1 MRLKPVESSA
11 ASDATASARGEI
23 RRLHRAPEPEVLK
36 PLLKDAA
43 LTGDSR
49 RRVEERALAM
59 LKELR
64 AAQSSGW
71 VNQFLQEYRLN
82 TSEGI
87 ALLSLAEAFL
97 RVPDPETADQL
108 IADKL
113 GNADWRAHKGR
124 SHSTLVN
131 SATWGL
137 VIGRALVSETEQ
149 ASALKR
155 LIGRVGEPFVR
166 QAVGAAMRLMGEIFV
181 MGRTIDEAIRRMDR
195 RENAGFTASFDMLG
209 EAARTFPDAERYFA
223 SYEGAIR
230 AVGKVAKRGHSISVK
245 LSALHPRYEVAQ
257 YETCVPSLIEQV
269 EALAMLAK
277 ASDIAFTIDAEE
289 SERLEMSL
297 DIIEAVAGLPPLRG
311 WEGLGMAVQAYGKR
325 CRPTIAWA
333 DAVGAATGRRIAVR
347 LVKGAYW
354 DSEIKRTQEQG
365 FADYPLFTRKAATDV
380 SYLACAKDMLG
391 AKNIFSAFATHNAL
405 TVATLLEWAGPSRDF
420 EFQRLHGMGE
430 GLYEPLVR
438 EQGYRTR
445 IYAPVGGH
453 RDLLAYLVRRLLENG
468 ANSSFV
474 HQLADERLSD
484 ADILADPVAK
494 IAAVGGTR
502 HPAIPLPKDLFEPV
516 RGNSRGIDL
525 NDRVELERIAVVVS
539 GNPFAPSE
547 VEGPSRAKPRAVLGS
562 ARRGVST
569 SLDTNGHRLTGE
581 SSEAPPVTSTGEGAA
596 QCAAEAK
603 AMVARAL
610 TAFPA
615 WDARPVEARAACLDR
630 LADLLE
636 QERDALMRLCVQEAK
651 KTIPDALAEVR
662 EAVDFCRYYAN
673 EARRGLQPV
682 ELPGPTGERNILRM
696 AGRGAW
702 VCIAPWNFPL
712 AILLGQVTAALVAG
726 NAVIAKPAP
735 QTPEIAAYA
744 VGLAHGAGIP
754 EDALILAPG
763 GPDMGAALVEDSR
776 IAGIAF
782 TGSTATAKRIARELL
797 SDDERPIIPFIAE
810 TGGINAMIVDS
821 TALPEQVVV
830 DVVTSAFRSA
840 GQRCSAL
847 RVLLLQEEIAER
859 TLEMLAGAM
868 DTLIVGDPAD
878 PRTDVGPVIDEGAY
892 ARLMAHRE
900 ETRADW
906 IHTVGISKPLP
917 FRGGEEPGAAG
928 RRGGAGPTDKP
939 HPNPSPEGEGLFVP
953 PTLIRVARVEDVRRE
968 WFGPLLHV
976 ATWKAGQLA
985 ETVERV
991 NRSGFG
997 LTMGLHSRIARAAET
1012 VEETAT
1018 VGNLYVN
1025 RSMIGAIVGSQP
1037 FGGEG
1042 LSGTGPKAGG
1052 PHYLPRFCAERVT
1065 STDTTSAGGNATL
1078 LSLEDVGL

>member
-1 MRLKPVESSA
+1 MA
-11 ASDATASARGEI
+11 DATATARTEL
-23 RRLHRAPEPEVLK
+23 RKLHRAPEPKVLG
-36 PLLKDAA
+36 PLLRDAA
-43 LTGDSR
+43 LDPDSR
-49 RRVEERALAM
+49 ARVERRALAM
-59 LKELR
+59 LGELR
-64 AAQSSGW
+64 AAQASGW

-113 GNADWRAHKGR
+113 GNADWRSHKGK
-124 SHSTLVN
+124 SNSTLVN

-137 VIGRALVSETEQ
+137 VIGRALVSESEQ

-155 LIGRVGEPFVR
+155 LLARAGEPFVR

-181 MGRTIDEAIRRMDR
+181 MGRTIDEAIRRMEK

-209 EAARTFPDAERYFA
+209 EAARTFPDAERYFTA
-223 SYEGAIR
+223 YSDAIR
-230 AVGKVAKRGHSISVK
+230 AVGRVAERGHSISVK
-245 LSALHPRYEVAQ
+245 LSALHPRYEVGQ
-257 YETCVPSLIEQV
+257 YDRCVPSLIEQV

-277 ASDIAFTIDAEE
+277 QSNIAFTIDAEE

-297 DIIEAVAGLPPLRG
+297 DIIEAVAGLPSLKG
-311 WEGLGMAVQAYGKR
+311 WDGLGMAVQAYGKR
-325 CRPTIAWA
+325 ARPTVAWA
-333 DAVGAATGRRIAVR
+333 DSIGAATGRRIAVR

-365 FADYPLFTRKAATDV
+365 LGDYPLFTRKAATDV
-380 SYLACAKDMLG
+380 SYLACAKDML
-391 AKNIFSAFATHNAL
+391 AARNIFPAFATHNAL
-405 TVATLLEWAGPSRDF
+405 TVATILEWAGDSRDF

-430 GLYEPLVR
+430 GLYETLVR
-438 EQGYRTR
+438 EQGYHTR

-484 ADILADPVAK
+484 ADLIADPVAK

-502 HPAIPLPKDLFEPV
+502 HPAIPLPSQLFAPE
-516 RGNSRGIDL
+516 RANSQGLDL
-525 NDRVELERIAVVVS
+525 NDRAELERVAKIVAQ
-539 GNPFAPSE
+539 PLDFAPS
-547 VEGPSRAKPRAVLGS
+547 
-562 ARRGVST
+562 ST
-569 SLDTNGHRLTGE
+569 P
-581 SSEAPPVTSTGEGAA
+581 EAEQLVT
-596 QCAAEAK
+596 
-603 AMVARAL
+603 RAL
-610 TAFPA
+610 KGFED
-615 WDARPVEARAACLDR
+615 WSKRSVEERSAALER

-636 QERDALMRLCVQEAK
+636 QERDMLMRIAVQEAK

-662 EAVDFCRYYAN
+662 EAVDFCRYYAAQ
-673 EARRGLQPV
+673 ARLHLQPV
-682 ELPGPTGERNILRM
+682 ELPGPTGERNVLRM
-696 AGRGAW
+696 EGRGAW

-712 AILLGQVTAALVAG
+712 AIFLGQVSAALAAG
-726 NAVIAKPAP
+726 NSVVAKPAS

-744 VGLAHGAGIP
+744 VGLAHEAGIP
-754 EDALILAPG
+754 EDALILAAG
-763 GPDMGAALVEDSR
+763 RRDMGQKLMEDVR
-776 IAGIAF
+776 IAGVAF
-782 TGSTATAKRIARELL
+782 TGSTATAKTIARTLIA
-797 SDDERPIIPFIAE
+797 DDDRDIIPLIAE

-821 TALPEQVVV
+821 TALPEQVVQ
-830 DVVTSAFRSA
+830 DVITSAFRSA

-847 RVLLLQEEIAER
+847 RLLVLQEDIAER
-859 TLEMLAGAM
+859 TLEMLSGAM
-868 DTLIVGDPAD
+868 DTLVIGNPAD
-878 PRTDVGPVIDEGAY
+878 PRTDVGPVIDKPSY
-892 ARLMAHRE
+892 DRLM
-900 ETRADW
+900 
-906 IHTVGISKPLP
+906 
-917 FRGGEEPGAAG
+917 G
-928 RRGGAGPTDKP
+928 RREAMRDRILKTVAA
-939 HPNPSPEGEGLFVP
+939 PEDGLYVP
-953 PTLIRVARVEDVRRE
+953 PTLIRIDAIEDLREE

-976 ATWKAGQLA
+976 TTWKGDLA
-985 ETVERV
+985 ETVRRV
-991 NRSGFG
+991 NSSGFG

-1012 VEETAT
+1012 VEETGT

-1042 LSGTGPKAGG
+1042 QSGTGPKAGG

>member
-1 MRLKPVESSA
+1 MA
-11 ASDATASARGEI
+11 DATATARSEL

-36 PLLKDAA
+36 PLLRDAW
-43 LTGDSR
+43 LDSPAR
-49 RRVEERALAM
+49 ARVEARARAM
-59 LKELR
+59 LGELR
-64 AAQSSGW
+64 RAQTSGW

-82 TSEGI
+82 TSEGV

-113 GNADWRAHKGR
+113 GDADWRAHAGK

-137 VIGRALVSETEQ
+137 VIGRALVGGSDQ
-149 ASALKR
+149 ASTLKR
-155 LIGRVGEPFVR
+155 LMGRVGEPFVR

-181 MGRTIDEAIRRMDR
+181 MGRNIDEAARRMEK

-223 SYEGAIR
+223 AYEDAIR
-230 AVGKVAKRGHSISVK
+230 AVGRVAERGHSISVK

-257 YETCVPSLIEQV
+257 YERCVPSLIGQV
-269 EALAMLAK
+269 EALAVLAK
-277 ASDIAFTIDAEE
+277 QSGIGFTIDAEE

-297 DIIEAVAGLPPLRG
+297 DIIEAVAALPSLAG
-311 WEGLGMAVQAYGKR
+311 WDGLGMAVQAYGKR
-325 CRPTIAWA
+325 CRPTLAWA
-333 DAVGAATGRRIAVR
+333 DALGRRTGRRIAVR

-365 FADYPLFTRKAATDV
+365 LPDYPLFTRKAATDV
-380 SYLACAKDMLG
+380 SYLACAKDML
-391 AKNIFSAFATHNAL
+391 AASHIYPAFATHNAL
-405 TVATLLEWAGPSRDF
+405 TVATILEWAGERRDF

-430 GLYEPLVR
+430 GLYEKLVR
-438 EQGYRTR
+438 QEGYATR

-474 HQLADERLSD
+474 HQLADESLTD
-484 ADILADPVAK
+484 EEILADPVAK
-494 IAAVGGTR
+494 IHAVGGSR
-502 HPAIPLPKDLFEPV
+502 HPAIPLPEDLFMPE
-516 RGNSRGIDL
+516 RKNSRGIDL
-525 NDRVELERIAVVVS
+525 AHKPELERVAEAVSACS
-539 GNPFAPSE
+539 GEGRSPAPASDLGSGLRRSTHAAVTSAGE
-547 VEGPSRAKPRAVLGS
+547 HSADCRADAERAV
-562 ARRGVST
+562 ST
-569 SLDTNGHRLTGE
+569 
-581 SSEAPPVTSTGEGAA
+581 
-596 QCAAEAK
+596 
-603 AMVARAL
+603 AL
-610 TAFPA
+610 AGFPA
-615 WDARPVEARAACLDR
+615 WSRASIEDRASCLDR

-636 QERDALMRLCVQEAK
+636 RDRDALMRICVQEAY

-662 EAVDFCRYYAN
+662 EAVDFCRYYAAQ
-673 EARRGLQPV
+673 ARTRLQPV
-682 ELPGPTGERNILRM
+682 ELPGPTGERNLLRM
-696 AGRGAW
+696 EGRGVW
-702 VCIAPWNFPL
+702 LCIAPWNFPL
-712 AILLGQVTAALVAG
+712 AIFLGQVAAALVAG
-726 NAVIAKPAP
+726 NTVVAKPAP
-735 QTPEIAAYA
+735 QTPLIARHA
-744 VGLAHGAGIP
+744 VRLAREAGVP
-754 EDALILAPG
+754 EDALLLAAG
-763 GPDMGAALVEDSR
+763 GPDMGAALVEDAR

-782 TGSTATAKRIARELL
+782 TGSTATAKRIARTLVN
-797 SDDERPIIPFIAE
+797 DDDRPLIPLIAE

-847 RVLLLQEEIAER
+847 RVLLLQEEIADR
-859 TLEMLAGAM
+859 TLEMLSGAM
-868 DTLIVGDPAD
+868 DTLVVGDPSR
-878 PRTDVGPVIDEGAY
+878 PETDVGPVIDEGAY
-892 ARLMAHRE
+892 ERLMAHRE
-900 ETRADW
+900 AMRERW
-906 IHTVGISKPLP
+906 IHTIPV
-917 FRGGEEPGAAG
+917 PG
-928 RRGGAGPTDKP
+928 P
-939 HPNPSPEGEGLFVP
+939 GLYVP
-953 PTLIRVARVEDVRRE
+953 PTLIGVDRVEDVKKE

-976 ATWKAGQLA
+976 ATWRAGQLA
-985 ETVERV
+985 ETVRRV
-991 NRSGFG
+991 NAAGFG

-1012 VEETAT
+1012 VEDAAT

-1065 STDTTSAGGNATL
+1065 STDTTSSGGNATL
-1078 LSLEDVGL
+1078 LSLDDVGL